1 MTLSVVAAALVA
13 LAVIGLLFV
22 ATRQDQLLR
31 QSFKAMRKAGNA
43 IDLLADANARLCHRA
58 AVEVTIAATWRQAA
72 TTILVDLDP
81 AILEHLKQAEAEF
94 RAQREAA
101 FIASRPA
108 SRPESRAKA

>member
-22 ATRQDQLLR
+22 AAQQDRLLR

-58 AVEVTIAATWRQAA
+58 AVEVAIATTWRQAA
-72 TTILVDLDP
+72 IAALTEIDP
-81 AILEHLKQAEAEF
+81 GILERLKQAEAEF

-108 SRPESRAKA
+108 AKPEQASA